1 MWDQFRRLLLGTVVE
16 VLLEHD
22 VEVDFKSIEITFD
35 RESKFN
41 VPRLNNYMR
50 FKGSLRARAMNE
62 VPPHTQRAL
71 SNSMRSTW
79 PALLKVVDI
88 PIGDRL
94 TPERTHVQVGIT
106 ESILVVAF
114 DLEAD

>member
-1 MWDQFRRLLLGTVVE
+1 MWDQFRRLLLGTVIE

-22 VEVDFKSIEITFD
+22 VEVDFKSIEIVFD

-50 FKGSLRARAMNE
+50 FKGSLRARAVSE
-62 VPPHTQRAL
+62 VPTSTQRAL
-71 SNSMRSTW
+71 TSAMRATW
-79 PALLKVVDI
+79 PQLLKVVDI

-94 TPERTHVQVGIT
+94 TPERTVVQVGVTDGVLI
-106 ESILVVAF
+106 VAF